1 MTELPIVLRGK
12 ATLYQLM
19 SNMLIHGGKYLWFFH
34 SMIAWPKSLACS
46 VNLIGKTVCF
56 NKLSVVLKMSFIL
69 MGSML
74 SLKTQQLLDRPC
86 SGINS
91 LVASFVSRLRVG
103 HFVLCMPLAYRL
115 KIFAIL
121 N

>member
-1 MTELPIVLRGK
+1 MTELPILPRGK

-56 NKLSVVLKMSFIL
+56 
-69 MGSML
+69 
-74 SLKTQQLLDRPC
+74 D
-86 SGINS
+86 
-91 LVASFVSRLRVG
+91 
-103 HFVLCMPLAYRL
+103 
-115 KIFAIL
+115 
-121 N
+121 